1 MSSAFFFHLFVFLSS
16 LSPLTASLFITVI
29 AFPRYD
35 PIGLVYSIH
44 DPTEVA
50 IQKMIDASQRMIDVQ
65 SKVTGEPKDGWGINP
80 VMKRHLELEIK
91 TLQNVPRDAVKLRR
105 LLELKQRQKDEAD
118 HIEDTQRL
126 VTEIEML
133 KVVLFLVSRKQG

>member
-1 MSSAFFFHLFVFLSS
+1 
-16 LSPLTASLFITVI
+16 
-29 AFPRYD
+29 
-35 PIGLVYSIH
+35 LVYSVH

-50 IQKMIDASQRMIDVQ
+50 IQKMIEASQSMLDVNSQ
-65 SKVTGEPKDGWGINP
+65 GGEGAAGGGMNP

-91 TLQNVPRDAVKLRR
+91 TLQNAPRYADKVRQ
-105 LLELKQRQKDEAD
+105 LLKIKQKQKEEAM

-133 KVVLFLVSRKQG
+133 KIVLYLVVRKQQ